1 MVRRV
6 WGTDYR
12 ARVRSVG
19 LGYMLWLRSMLT
31 FTSICLV
38 DRSFLL
44 VYWAGWAGKPNGL
57 VRLKSAVRPEWL
69 TGPSRLEGGLERRRS
84 RRPAIS
90 VMAEN
95 GVSPHDSRHLFS
107 PLTNQYPIAVSLSD
121 QCHSLLFGPALG
133 QLFGSSEVV

>member
-12 ARVRSVG
+12 ARVSSVG
-19 LGYMLWLRSMLT
+19 LGYMLWLRSILT

-44 VYWAGWAGKPNGL
+44 ARWAGWAGKPYGL
-57 VRLKSAVRPEWL
+57 VRLKNAVRAYWPC
-69 TGPSRLEGGLERRRS
+69 GPSRLEGELERRRS

-95 GVSPHDSRHLFS
+95 GVSLHDSRQLLS
-107 PLTNQYPIAVSLSD
+107 LPTDPQQTTVS
-121 QCHSLLFGPALG
+121 
-133 QLFGSSEVV
+133 

>member
-1 MVRRV
+1 MGAVNVPPVLPGCEIVRPAHLAETG
-6 WGTDYR
+6 GTL
-12 ARVRSVG
+12 ARTCTDG
-19 LGYMLWLRSMLT
+19 LCFACFPTNSLT

-44 VYWAGWAGKPNGL
+44 SHWAGRAGKPNGL

-69 TGPSRLEGGLERRRS
+69 SGPSRLQGGFERRRS

-95 GVSPHDSRHLFS
+95 GVSLHDSRQLLS
-107 PLTNQYPIAVSLSD
+107 LPTDPQQTTVS
-121 QCHSLLFGPALG
+121 
-133 QLFGSSEVV
+133 